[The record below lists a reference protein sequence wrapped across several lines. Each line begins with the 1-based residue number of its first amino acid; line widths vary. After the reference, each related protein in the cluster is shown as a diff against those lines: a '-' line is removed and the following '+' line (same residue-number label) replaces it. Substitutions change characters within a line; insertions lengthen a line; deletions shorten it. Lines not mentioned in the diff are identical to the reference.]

1 MLRIITNGYFM
12 LIGVLFF
19 DFLNISVAEIAF
31 SDFHKLK
38 NANSKFLL
46 SLLLSMLIYF
56 LLIAEFVTAWT
67 SISIHRIKTEKED
80 KVDSL
85 EKSKKKEMKNEAP
98 RVKMLVEKYT
108 EGLTIVNQDPR
119 NVKYLMLISNIRFFM
134 MQLVIVALQHLN
146 RTQSVIFFFLNLSY
160 FVYFIWL
167 LQVANVFESNIYMIK
182 EVIQEGCIMVFIGT
196 ITLFSFTEKS
206 KFSSSDIYK
215 LIEWVAIFS
224 ILGAS
229 GAEFVIFIS
238 EIGSEMLE
246 AGKSLSK
253 KCRRPKIGEVESLE
267 LGKGLDDVRGKRR
280 KLGSPKNKNR
290 TKNIDESGWGPTL
303 SDLYR
308 RNEEKVEQD
317 LRLPIKRNARKSRSR
332 GEWLD
337 SEGLEDSQGR
347 KIMVDHKRRNR
358 EIDITLKESKK
369 NRKILAFQMLKKK

>member
-146 RTQSVIFFFLNLSY
+146 RTQSVIVFFLNLSY

-224 ILGAS
+224 ILGAC

>member
-224 ILGAS
+224 ILGAC